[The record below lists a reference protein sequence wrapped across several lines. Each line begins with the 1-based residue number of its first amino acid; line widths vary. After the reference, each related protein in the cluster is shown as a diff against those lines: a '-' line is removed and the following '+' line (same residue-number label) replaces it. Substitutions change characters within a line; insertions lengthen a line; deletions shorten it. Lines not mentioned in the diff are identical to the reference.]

1 MKKLIIISGIV
12 LTALSL
18 NSCQDNFLTVQSA
31 SSLLAD
37 GTYYNTKAHL
47 TEALVAA

>member
-18 NSCQDNFLTVQSA
+18 NSCQDNFFDRSISELII
-31 SSLLAD
+31 
-37 GTYYNTKAHL
+37 G
-47 TEALVAA
+47 